1 MKQLKRF
8 LPVLIV
14 IGLLAFGPVLASFAQ
29 GSTDPLC
36 TGLSDSDCQ
45 ILTQSQ
51 TAMSGVKS
59 FTLPSWSVSFKANA
73 QGTDVQLDAKG
84 SAAVQ
89 VASGGSKNAIDL
101 KLDQVTVTSNGK
113 TASVSGAEVMID
125 NDMVYVLYNN
135 QWYGQQLSAQDLS
148 SLGLG
153 GTAGSLA
160 GGLGALTGQMQ
171 QPGGMSLGGLAQMGG
186 VDLTGVVSTVR
197 GADAQVAGK
206 NVATFTSTIDFTK
219 LLSAL
224 LGSPM
229 IGQLAGSAMGGTT
242 GGTEATPMS
251 PQELQMIAGM
261 LGPMFTGTTITLEQ
275 QIAPDDGYIY
285 GLKLDVVLN
294 MDATM
299 FSPETGK
306 IAAEL
311 HVSTALGNF
320 NESVTL
326 NPPATYGTMTQLE
339 EELNKLTLQ

>member
-8 LPVLIV
+8 LPMLIV
-14 IGLLAFGPVLASFAQ
+14 IALLALGPVLAAFAQ

-36 TGLSDSDCQ
+36 AGLSDSDCQ
-45 ILTQSQ
+45 ILTKSQ
-51 TAMSGVKS
+51 TTMSGVKS
-59 FTLPSWSVSFKANA
+59 FALPSWSVSFKANA

-84 SAAVQ
+84 SGAFE
-89 VASGGSKNAIDL
+89 VASDGSKTAIDL

-113 TASVSGAEVMID
+113 TASVSGAEVMVI
-125 NDMVYVLYNN
+125 NDMAFVLYNN
-135 QWYGQQLSAQDLS
+135 QWYGQQLSASDLS

-153 GTAGSLA
+153 GTAGSMA
-160 GGLGALTGQMQ
+160 GGLGAVTGMLQ
-171 QPGGMSLGGLAQMGG
+171 QPGGMSLGNLAQQGG

-229 IGQLAGSAMGGTT
+229 IGQIAGSAMGGTT
-242 GGTEATPMS
+242 GGTSATPMS

-261 LGPMFTGTTITLEQ
+261 LGPMFTGTTISLEQ
-275 QIAPDDGYIY
+275 QVSPDDGYIY
-285 GLKLDVVLN
+285 GIKLDVVLN

-299 FSPETGK
+299 FSPSTGK
-306 IAAEL
+306 VAAEL
-311 HVSTALGNF
+311 HVAAGLGNF

-326 NPPATYGTMTQLE
+326 TPPATYGTMDQLNQ
-339 EELNKLTLQ
+339 ELNKLTLQ